1 MERPSTSASTR
12 RALAPRPVVIIAL
25 ITGVCLLGDSA
36 LYVLL
41 PAQLEVFAVSPTAAG
56 LILGINRYIR
66 IISNSGAAWI
76 VHRVGAAWP
85 LAAAVVLAGITT
97 LAYGLSTGFLLLFI
111 AHGFWGLSWSVLRLS
126 GYLAAVETGA
136 SNAIGRHMGVFQ
148 SVSRGGSLIAAIG
161 GGILADRIGAR
172 DTFVVFGAVTFA
184 AVALVPFARIP
195 SDLGRKQSD
204 GSTPG
209 AARSGTSAT
218 AWRSRLLYAH
228 ALVAW
233 LVVSGLT
240 ATVGYVVAT
249 RATGGISVLGLV
261 LGVSTFSGIL
271 LGVRWVTDLGL
282 GPVFGHLSDRLG
294 RQKMVVGAMGLFV
307 VAYAILALAPPMAVI
322 ALMFSVVFV
331 GSSALMISL
340 NASVAESATPERRA
354 MVIGR
359 YTTWADIGSGTGP
372 IIALP
377 LVTTAGFGWTYGSAA
392 IVIFVAVVMYWA
404 VFARR

>member
-1 MERPSTSASTR
+1 
-12 RALAPRPVVIIAL
+12 
-25 ITGVCLLGDSA
+25 

-66 IISNSGAAWI
+66 IFSNSGAAWI
-76 VHRVGAAWP
+76 VHRVGAVWP

-97 LAYGLSTGFLLLFI
+97 LTYGLFTGFVLLFI

-136 SNAIGRHMGVFQ
+136 SNAVGRHMGVFQ
-148 SVSRGGSLIAAIG
+148 SVSRGGSLIAVVG
-161 GGILADRIGAR
+161 GGLLADRIGAR
-172 DTFVVFGAVTFA
+172 ETLVWFGVVTFTA
-184 AVALVPFARIP
+184 IALVPFAKIP
-195 SDLGRKQSD
+195 SDLGRKRHD
-204 GSTPG
+204 PSTP
-209 AARSGTSAT
+209 AQA
-218 AWRSRLLYAH
+218 SRHSMSWHIRMLYAN
-228 ALVAW
+228 ALAAW

-249 RATGGISVLGLV
+249 KASDGVSVLGIV

-271 LGVRWVTDLGL
+271 HGVRWVTDLGL
-282 GPVFGHLSDRLG
+282 GPVFGHLSDQLG
-294 RQKMVVGAMGLFV
+294 RQKVIIGAMSIFV
-307 VAYAILALAPPMAVI
+307 VAYGVLAFAPPMAII
-322 ALMFSVVFV
+322 ALMFSIVFI
-331 GSSALMISL
+331 GASGLMISL
-340 NASVAESATPERRA
+340 NASVAKSAPPDQRA

-372 IIALP
+372 IVALP
-377 LVTTAGFGWTYGSAA
+377 LITNVGFALTYGSAA
-392 IVIFVAVVMYWA
+392 IIIFVAAVMYWA

>member
-1 MERPSTSASTR
+1 M
-12 RALAPRPVVIIAL
+12 
-25 ITGVCLLGDSA
+25 
-36 LYVLL
+36 
-41 PAQLEVFAVSPTAAG
+41 
-56 LILGINRYIR
+56 
-66 IISNSGAAWI
+66 
-76 VHRVGAAWP
+76 
-85 LAAAVVLAGITT
+85 
-97 LAYGLSTGFLLLFI
+97 
-111 AHGFWGLSWSVLRLS
+111 LRLS

-136 SNAIGRHMGVFQ
+136 STAIGRHMGVFQ

-161 GGILADRIGAR
+161 GGILADSIGAR

-204 GSTPG
+204 GSTPE
-209 AARSGTSAT
+209 AARLGTSAT
-218 AWRSRLLYAH
+218 AWRTRLLYAH

-392 IVIFVAVVMYWA
+392 IVILVAVVMYWA